1 MAVHPCRGTG
11 AREGFYTRCLGTL
24 GKFLELV
31 SSVKRGL
38 EFPLWRDALGML
50 EAQCGCLTL
59 SSSELASC
67 PPSGLLFLCIG
78 SQRLVDW
85 PGLFWALTRPCE
97 SPAGPAPCPS
107 PRGFH
112 RCSRH
117 LAFSLLSGGEPVTF
131 DALQALSQQVWA
143 SASGTRVHAPW
154 KRKNDHITGTC
165 FFKMSSCTLRKKI
178 IQVTLIYNTVY
189 FMYTLFY
196 NILFQLLYMLQ
207 YVHHQEFIFHPSPY
221 TLTPPLTLLHSP
233 HIFGVGLQVISVN
246 IYGILQEKR
255 SCYM

>member
-1 MAVHPCRGTG
+1 
-11 AREGFYTRCLGTL
+11 
-24 GKFLELV
+24 
-31 SSVKRGL
+31 
-38 EFPLWRDALGML
+38 ML

-78 SQRLVDW
+78 SQRLGDW
-85 PGLFWALTRPCE
+85 PGLFGALPRSCE

-154 KRKNDHITGTC
+154 KRKNDHITGTVFLKC
-165 FFKMSSCTLRKKI
+165 
-178 IQVTLIYNTVY
+178 
-189 FMYTLFY
+189 
-196 NILFQLLYMLQ
+196 LLVL
-207 YVHHQEFIFHPSPY
+207 
-221 TLTPPLTLLHSP
+221 
-233 HIFGVGLQVISVN
+233 
-246 IYGILQEKR
+246 
-255 SCYM
+255 